1 VVVAVAVKVAVDD
14 PAGTFTEAGTV
25 SAELLAETDTV
36 TPPAGAWAERVRAQ
50 MEDWPASRFM
60 ELHASA
66 EMTTAATRFKVVV
79 WEAPFSVAVMVADW
93 VVVILPAAAVKV
105 AEAAPAAMV
114 TEAGT
119 VSKALLSDS
128 ATTAPPAGAA
138 WFRVTVHV
146 VEAPES
152 IVVGLQVRSV
162 RLGET
167 IVVIVPPVA
176 VTGMALPDCADP
188 NAPETPIEAT
198 VVPAE
203 IVAVTIA
210 TTPFWIMFALS
221 PLVLSPV
228 KKQV

>member
-1 VVVAVAVKVAVDD
+1 
-14 PAGTFTEAGTV
+14 
-25 SAELLAETDTV
+25 
-36 TPPAGAWAERVRAQ
+36 
-50 MEDWPASRFM
+50 M
-60 ELHASA
+60 
-66 EMTTAATRFKVVV
+66 
-79 WEAPFSVAVMVADW
+79 
-93 VVVILPAAAVKV
+93 PAAAVKV
-105 AEAAPAAMV
+105 ADAAPAAMV

-128 ATTAPPAGAA
+128 ATMAPPVGAG

-146 VEAPES
+146 VEVPES
-152 IVVGLQVRSV
+152 IVVGLQARSV

-176 VTGMALPDCADP
+176 VMGTALPDCAAP
-188 NAPETPIEAT
+188 NAPVTPIEAT
-198 VVPAE
+198 VVPGE

-210 TTPFWIMFALS
+210 TTPFWMMFALS